1 MYNGHKNQVTME
13 TDSKEATSLKCQ
25 TCLRPLPETGAK
37 PTTQWVSVCKC
48 GHHYAPNNQFSIPIC
63 ANCKMRVMT
72 NAQRKIDG
80 IFACSCQTPAPQIV
94 PNFLKDRS
102 KPEVVQLD
110 LQSVGIAPETFP
122 LERYIPIAIL
132 GLSPKADVILARDKQ
147 TGNKVAVKSFKR
159 IPPTAFAT
167 FEQEARKVK
176 KLSHNNI
183 ARLLEAFIYEN
194 KTPYLVSE
202 YKDGFNVDQYLAMQG
217 FPSYNVVVMI
227 LISICE
233 AVIYAQKESLLHRDI
248 RPGNVIFL
256 DDLNADPSISLT
268 DFSLPKIKEM
278 EELVDIRDALYM
290 SADEARNL
298 DYDERS
304 ETYSIGCIGY
314 GLLAGVPP
322 FQEGTARD
330 IKNSHAL
337 KLPKRIASLNF
348 SPDRPKDL
356 EEVVERCL
364 EKDPKVRFDT
374 VAKLLERLEVFPRRE
389 KMQIAA
395 IQAAKQRKKLL
406 SIAAAVA
413 GAVLISAIGYFALN
427 HH

>member
-1 MYNGHKNQVTME
+1 ME
-13 TDSKEATSLKCQ
+13 TDTKEATPLNCQ
-25 TCLRPLPETGAK
+25 TCLRPTAEAGAK

-48 GHHYAPNNQFSIPIC
+48 GRPYAPNNQFVIAIC

-72 NAQRKIDG
+72 NAQRKANG
-80 IFACSCQTPAPQIV
+80 MFTCACESPDPKNV

-102 KPEVVQLD
+102 KPELVQLD

-122 LERYIPIAIL
+122 LERFIPIAVL

-159 IPPTAFAT
+159 IAPASFAI

-233 AVIYAQKESLLHRDI
+233 AIIYAQKESLLHRDI

-278 EELVDIRDALYM
+278 EELIDTRDALYM

-298 DYDERS
+298 EHDERS
-304 ETYSIGCIGY
+304 ETYSIGCVGY
-314 GLLAGVPP
+314 DLLAGVPP
-322 FQEGTARD
+322 FQDGTARD

-337 KLPKRIASLNF
+337 KLPRRISSLNF
-348 SPDRPKDL
+348 SPERPKDL

-364 EKDPKVRFDT
+364 EKDPKVRFDS
-374 VAKLLERLEVFPRRE
+374 VAKLLERLEVFPLRE

-406 SIAAAVA
+406 LIAASVA
-413 GAVLISAIGYFALN
+413 GFLVIATIGYLALN